1 MLLAGVIAAAGL
13 LFLAFKLGMR
23 KVIGYD
29 IVFDILITA
38 VLMASLAGTYSGMMA
53 ALLGGLIV
61 SVVLFIMKKTM
72 VHEKLH
78 YTETKQ
84 FPYRGM
90 KWKTHLPK
98 K

>member
-38 VLMASLAGTYSGMMA
+38 VLMASPKFCGSDQL
-53 ALLGGLIV
+53 
-61 SVVLFIMKKTM
+61 
-72 VHEKLH
+72 VHEPSILSA
-78 YTETKQ
+78 TKMS
-84 FPYRGM
+84 R
-90 KWKTHLPK
+90 LPLPPWPFEAKYSFLLLWSK
-98 K
+98 KGVHSSA